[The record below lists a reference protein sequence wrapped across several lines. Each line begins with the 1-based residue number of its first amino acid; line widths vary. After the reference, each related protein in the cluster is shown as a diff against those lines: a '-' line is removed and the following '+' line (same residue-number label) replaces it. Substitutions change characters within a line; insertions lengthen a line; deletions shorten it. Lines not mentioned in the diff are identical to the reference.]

1 MEKKEN
7 YYNILGVNESAS
19 ADEIKKAFRKLSLK
33 HHPDK
38 GGDVNKFKNI
48 NEAYQTLGTDEKR
61 KQYDHM
67 RKFGGNMNGANFQSS
82 SFNGM
87 PFNMGGFP
95 EEVFKHMFNS
105 GGSGPGHFEFNVHG
119 NGSNPNIRIF
129 RTGNMGGGQRKPPI
143 ITQTITITI
152 QEAYTGCSKP
162 MEVERWIQEEENM
175 KRVEKET
182 IYVDIPEG
190 VDNNE
195 AILLRDKGNVFSET
209 NKGDIRVII
218 KVENNTE
225 LKREGLN
232 LIFLKTLTLKE
243 SLCGFTFTIHHING
257 KEYKINNQNT
267 VISPNYRKVVQNLGF
282 KRGNR
287 NGNLYIIFNVEFPT
301 SLTDVQI
308 EKLNDILE

>member
-1 MEKKEN
+1 MEKKSD
-7 YYNILGVNESAS
+7 YYSILGVNETAS
-19 ADEIKKAFRKLSLK
+19 VDEIKKAFRKLSLK

-38 GGDVNKFKNI
+38 GGDVNIFKSI
-48 NEAYQTLGTDEKR
+48 NEAYQTLGTEEKR

-67 RKFGGNMNGANFQSS
+67 RKFGGNMNSQSGS
-82 SFNGM
+82 S
-87 PFNMGGFP
+87 FNMGGIP
-95 EEVFKHMFNS
+95 EEVLRHMFRT
-105 GGSGPGHFEFNVHG
+105 GEHGHFSFNVGG
-119 NGSNPNIRIF
+119 NGNNPNIRIF
-129 RTGNMGGGQRKPPI
+129 RTGNMSGGPRKPPI
-143 ITQTITITI
+143 ITQPVTITI

-162 MEVERWIQEEENM
+162 VEIERWIQEEDNM

-190 VDNNE
+190 IDNNE
-195 AILLRDKGNVFSET
+195 ALLIRNKGNVYTEA
-209 NKGDIRVII
+209 NKGDIRILI
-218 KVENNTE
+218 KVENNTN

-243 SLCGFTFTIHHING
+243 SLCGFTFTIDHING

-301 SLTDVQI
+301 SLTDIQI